1 MNAGTWRSADQPH
14 AQRTEAARAMLSAVH
29 LPWSLR
35 LSDRARYD
43 CDLTWHDLGVCSL
56 VECRSAP
63 LAGYRDAR
71 DVRRTEGDHVG
82 LLLVLSGKE
91 RVRQGGAAILLGPGD
106 MMLWDGS
113 QPIEFEVTTPLHK
126 VTMLVPRER
135 LGRNLVSQAPRGAA
149 RLESRSGL
157 GVLAAG
163 HLAALAQVARD
174 LPPGDA
180 PLAADILI
188 DMLGRMV
195 NPEAPA
201 PTSGDLLSRILTHIE
216 RNLAD
221 PALKPSRIAARFGIS
236 ARYLHM
242 LFSGTGGTLSA
253 HIRTRRLAAM
263 RRDLGDPR
271 QAGRSITE
279 IALNWGF
286 SDSAHASR
294 AFSAAFG
301 QSPSQFRAT
310 FRQ

>member
-1 MNAGTWRSADQPH
+1 
-14 AQRTEAARAMLSAVH
+14 MLSAVH

-43 CDLTWHDLGVCSL
+43 CDLTWHDLGGCSL

-91 RVRQGGAAILLGPGD
+91 RVRQGGAATLLGPGD

-135 LGRNLVSQAPRGAA
+135 LGRNLVSQAPRGAV

-157 GVLAAG
+157 GALAAG

-188 DMLGRMV
+188 DMLGRVV
-195 NPEAPA
+195 NPDAPA
-201 PTSGDLLSRILTHIE
+201 ATSGDLLSRIKVHVE
-216 RNLAD
+216 SSLAD
-221 PALKPSRIAARFGIS
+221 PALTPSRIALRFGIS
-236 ARYLHM
+236 PRYLHM
-242 LFSGTGGTLSA
+242 LFSPTGTTLSA
-253 HIRTRRLAAM
+253 YIRARRLAAM
-263 RRDLGDPR
+263 AHDLADRRLYN
-271 QAGRSITE
+271 RSITE

-301 QSPSQFRAT
+301 QSPSQFRAAH
-310 FRQ
+310 RQ